1 MNERIENYLK
11 SIFSQ
16 YEDVKT
22 VRELKDEISVNL
34 QDRFDDLVNA
44 GHDEETAY
52 KMTVD
57 SLGDISEIVDSIAAK
72 TKTLQKL
79 VHRDYSSLDMSNSD
93 LRGVFAQNG
102 KFDNSSLRDADLSG
116 ADLTNGSF
124 KAMDLRNV
132 KFEGANLTG
141 AVFKHSDLRNTS
153 FINANVDNTE
163 FNGSDLTGASFEGV
177 TLVGANFHMSDLNG
191 TSFRNAVIQNVNF
204 KNSDPRKA
212 IFDGATMDKLTYA
225 LLKGYKA
232 NMTNVN
238 TI

>member
-1 MNERIENYLK
+1 MNERIETYLK

-34 QDRFDDLVNA
+34 EDRFNDLVNA
-44 GHDEETAY
+44 DHDEETAY
-52 KMTVD
+52 QMTID
-57 SLGDISEIVDSIAAK
+57 SIGDLREIVDSIAAK
-72 TKTLQKL
+72 TKSLQKL

-102 KFDNSSLRDADLSG
+102 KFDNSSLKDADLSG

-153 FINANVDNTE
+153 YKDANVENTD
-163 FNGSDLTGASFEGV
+163 FNGSDLRGASFEGV
-177 TLVGANFHMSDLNG
+177 TLVGTNFNMSDLSG
-191 TSFRNAVIQNVNF
+191 TSFKNAVIQNVNF
-204 KNSDPRKA
+204 KNADPRKA

-232 NMTNVN
+232 TLTNVN
-238 TI
+238 MI